1 VRRTLLA
8 FLSGT
13 FLISMGCKEA
23 EKRPDAELPSNV
35 RAKSDYIPVPQA
47 DLCARSIEELELEEE
62 LPGAPELQKHRAHI
76 LARARAT
83 PVVFHTKPE
92 PPRAASEQVLQLR
105 RLLLLKEDPADAILE
120 VLRKTRND
128 FPLRR
133 QVFLSEQYLYAD
145 HPLLGLRLSQ
155 ILRLDHLFSKAD
167 KQVIIERGT
176 ETITVTR
183 NEGSYFLP
191 PIADA
196 NPKK

>member
-1 VRRTLLA
+1 
-8 FLSGT
+8 
-13 FLISMGCKEA
+13 
-23 EKRPDAELPSNV
+23 
-35 RAKSDYIPVPQA
+35 
-47 DLCARSIEELELEEE
+47 
-62 LPGAPELQKHRAHI
+62 
-76 LARARAT
+76 
-83 PVVFHTKPE
+83 
-92 PPRAASEQVLQLR
+92 LR

-176 ETITVTR
+176 ETLTVTR

-196 NPKK
+196 NPKKKHHMRLASLLLFDRVRSENEE